1 MRMRTLRALLV
12 LSATLCACGPAAD
25 PVDAEFTRLV
35 LRMKDGVAGGS
46 DAFVT
51 PDVKTFLDAH
61 AADPALTADR
71 DRLTRM
77 RDHLLAARST
87 ELIPEN
93 LAIVSHL
100 LRSFGDDASVREAVK
115 RAAAADPTRFAPP
128 YVLGRL
134 AQDAGDHDGAI
145 AWFTRACVAAPG
157 RPDGYARLG
166 DALADAGRFDEA
178 LLAYDGSLARAHD
191 ADVVRARDAVKA
203 KLAGTAK

>member
-1 MRMRTLRALLV
+1 MPDRLSSLL
-12 LSATLCACGPAAD
+12 LAAFLCSCGPSESD
-25 PVDAEFTRLV
+25 SVDLQFTRLV

-61 AADPALTADR
+61 ASDPALTADR

-93 LAIVSHL
+93 LAIVSRL
-100 LRSFGDDASVREAVK
+100 LRSIGDDAAVRAPIEH
-115 RAAAADPTRFAPP
+115 AAAADPTRFALP

-134 AQDAGDHDGAI
+134 AQDAGQSDEAI
-145 AWFTRACVAAPG
+145 GWFTRACAAAPE

-166 DALADAGRFDEA
+166 DALADANRLDEA
-178 LLAYDGSLARAHD
+178 LLAYEGSLARAHD
-191 ADVVRARDAVKA
+191 VDVVKARDRVRAQLDASPK
-203 KLAGTAK
+203 

>member
-1 MRMRTLRALLV
+1 MRALLV
-12 LSATLCACGPAAD
+12 LALASLLSSCGPAESD
-25 PVDAEFTRLV
+25 SVDLQFTRLV

-61 AADPALTADR
+61 ASDPALTSDR

-93 LAIVSHL
+93 LAVVSRL
-100 LRSFGDDASVREAVK
+100 LIQVGDSVAAREAIE
-115 RAAAADPTRFAPP
+115 RAAAADSTRFAPP

-134 AQDAGDHDGAI
+134 AQDAGDRDGAI
-145 AWFTRACVAAPG
+145 AWFTRACVAAPE

-178 LLAYDGSLARAHD
+178 LLAYEGSLARAHD

-203 KLAGTAK
+203 KVAGTAK